1 MCLVQNFATACHIN
15 IKVKGAIKKCV
26 NLCAEKMDKT
36 HIHIAP
42 HTNNAKLKEP
52 ELRLIRR
59 ESEAIVSETKSGLM
73 SVRAITFLLLWYF
86 FSGCTLFLNK
96 YILKYLN
103 GNPWVLGTSIFSIFI
118 Q

>member
-1 MCLVQNFATACHIN
+1 MCLVQNFARVYHIN
-15 IKVKGAIKKCV
+15 VKVKGAIKKCV
-26 NLCAEKMDKT
+26 NLCVGKMDKT

-42 HTNNAKLKEP
+42 HTNNTKLKEP

-59 ESEAIVSETKSGLM
+59 ESEAIASETKSGLT
-73 SVRAITFLLLWYF
+73 SIRAITFLLLWYF

-103 GNPWVLGTSIFSIFI
+103 GNPWVLGMSILSMLI

>member
-1 MCLVQNFATACHIN
+1 MSLVQNLSIGCHIN

-26 NLCAEKMDKT
+26 DLCLEKMDKT
-36 HIHIAP
+36 HIHIAT
-42 HTNNAKLKEP
+42 HTNNTRLKEP

-59 ESEAIVSETKSGLM
+59 ESEAVVSETKSGLM
-73 SVRAITFLLLWYF
+73 SIRAITFLLLWYF

-103 GNPWVLGTSIFSIFI
+103 GNPWVLGKFIFI
-118 Q
+118 I